1 MADEYTKAHR
11 SSSKGG
17 TMNVTARS
25 ARLSDTLVFGI
36 VGALFAT
43 WAVRIPAISSSLGLS
58 SGDIALALAGLAC
71 GSLIG
76 LPLSGVLVSRFGS
89 RRVIQVGLCIY
100 CVALPLV
107 ALGSSLVTLV
117 ALVFVFGF
125 GKGLIDVA
133 ANTQGVRVE
142 SAYSGQ
148 IMGSIHA
155 IFSGGGLVGSGF
167 GAVAAGIG
175 LSVEAHF
182 AAVSGALLVVGL
194 AASVWLLPDDSPIGA
209 AKGSGQTF
217 ALPSRKLAGFCVIG
231 FSALFIE
238 GVANDWSAVFLE
250 DATGASASVA
260 ALGFAAFS
268 LTMMVGRFSADH
280 VVEIFGPRR
289 FIRIAA
295 GIAAAGVALT
305 LVAQTII
312 SIIGFGLLGIGLAG
326 IMPVAF
332 SMAGNY
338 DPETPTESAVAA
350 VSTAGYG
357 GFAIGPVVIGS
368 VAEATTLRA
377 AFVPALA
384 LAVLIAL
391 VTVTIPRVTRATRG
405 GSTPTQVSD

>member
-1 MADEYTKAHR
+1 MNGKAR
-11 SSSKGG
+11 R
-17 TMNVTARS
+17 ARF
-25 ARLSDTLVFGI
+25 SDTLVFGI
-36 VGALFAT
+36 VGVLFAT
-43 WAVRIPAISSSLGLS
+43 WAVRIPAISSALELS

-71 GSLIG
+71 GSLVG
-76 LPLSGVLVSRFGS
+76 LPLSGMLVSRFGS
-89 RRVIQVGLCIY
+89 RRVIRVGLCVY

-107 ALGSSLVTLV
+107 ALTGGLVTLV
-117 ALVFVFGF
+117 GLVFLFGF

-133 ANTQGVRVE
+133 ANTQGVRIE
-142 SAYSGQ
+142 TTYPGQ

-155 IFSGGGLVGSGF
+155 IFSGGGLVGSGI

-182 AAVSGALLVVGL
+182 AIVSVVLLVIGL
-194 AASVWLLPDDSPIGA
+194 VTSMWLLPDDSPIGA
-209 AKGSGQTF
+209 SKRGGQTF

-250 DATGASASVA
+250 GSTGASTSVA

-268 LTMMVGRFSADH
+268 LMMMVGRFSADH
-280 VVEIFGPRR
+280 IVDLLDPRR

-305 LVAQTII
+305 LVTQTVV

-326 IMPVAF
+326 IMPVAL

-338 DPETPTESAVAA
+338 DPETPTESAIAA

-357 GFAIGPVVIGS
+357 GFAIGPVAIGTI
-368 VAEATTLRA
+368 AEATTLRA

-384 LAVLIAL
+384 LAVLIAVL
-391 VTVTIPRVTRATRG
+391 TATIPTVTRTTYEQEASPQ
-405 GSTPTQVSD
+405 SSD